1 MTQLTAARQGT
12 ITGEME
18 AVAAAEGRD
27 PGWLAAEI
35 AAGRVVIPYNRARNF
50 APVGIG
56 NGLTTKV
63 NANLGTSPLRS
74 CLDEELVKLKAAV
87 DAGADAV
94 MDLSTGGDLEG
105 IRREIIAASPL
116 MVGTVPIYQV
126 SAECAEARADGN
138 ILDMT
143 PDQFFDVVE
152 KHAVSGVDFITVHCG
167 VTRAVVDLVDA
178 RPRVGGVVSR
188 GGAML
193 AAWIR
198 EHGEENPL
206 YAQFD
211 RLLEICLEHDM
222 TLSLGDGLRPG
233 AIHDAGDG
241 PQVAELVVLGELA
254 RRSRDAGVQVMI
266 EGPGHVP
273 LHKVAAQVQMEKD
286 LCDGAPFYV
295 LGPLTTDISPGYDH
309 ISSAIGGAVA
319 AMAGA
324 DFLCYV
330 TPAEHLRLPDAS
342 DVREGVIGARIAAH
356 SGDIAKGIP
365 GADQRDLAMSKSRK
379 ALDWEGMFAQAIDP
393 VRARQFRSEGDGLAH
408 EVCSMCG
415 RFCSIHLDNL
425 TKPDS
430 AATEETGTG
439 KAGSPGS

>member
-1 MTQLTAARQGT
+1 MTQLQAAKAGT
-12 ITGEME
+12 ITREME
-18 AVAAAEGRD
+18 AVARDEGRD
-27 PGWLAAEI
+27 PSWLAEQI
-35 AAGRVVIPYNRARNF
+35 AVGRVVIPYNRASTF
-50 APVGIG
+50 KPVGIG
-56 NGLTTKV
+56 AGLRTKV

-74 CLDEELVKLKAAV
+74 CMEEELEKLRAAV

-94 MDLSTGGDLEG
+94 MDLSTGGDLEA
-105 IRREIIAASPL
+105 IRREIIGASPL

-126 SAECAEARADGN
+126 SAECAEQGGN

-143 PDQFFDVVE
+143 PDMFFEVIR

-167 VTRAVVDLVDA
+167 VTREVVHQVDDK
-178 RPRVGGVVSR
+178 PRVAGVVSR
-188 GGAML
+188 GGAMH

-206 YAQFD
+206 YARFD

-254 RRSRDAGVQVMI
+254 RKARNAGVQVMI

-273 LHKVAAQVQMEKD
+273 LHKVAAQVQMQKD
-286 LCDGAPFYV
+286 LCGGAPFYV

-319 AMAGA
+319 AMSGA

-330 TPAEHLRLPDAS
+330 TPAEHLRLPDTD

-365 GADQRDLAMSKSRK
+365 GAAEQDLAMSRSRK
-379 ALDWEGMFAQAIDP
+379 ALDWEGMFARAIDP
-393 VRARQFRSEGDGLAH
+393 VKARRFKSEGDGMDH
-408 EVCSMCG
+408 EVCTMCG
-415 RFCSIHLDNL
+415 KFCSIHLDNL
-425 TKPDS
+425 TKPEQEKEPQPS
-430 AATEETGTG
+430 
-439 KAGSPGS
+439 